1 MPEEDL
7 PATGAETL
15 RRGLRVLA
23 RGIRDEPRMFALAV
37 AGSALYGTGTAGS
50 GWLLGR
56 LTQSV
61 LAPAFAA
68 GRVTTGQLALA
79 TGALAAVALLTSIGV
94 VGRRAAGGAVMY
106 RLQVRYRR
114 GGAPPYPPPPPGRGP
129 PPPARPPPV

>member
-1 MPEEDL
+1 MGRSWHAAGLSAPREMVTGMPGDDL
-7 PATGAETL
+7 PATGADTL

-37 AGSALYGTGTAGS
+37 AGSALYGAGTASS

-68 GRVTTGQLALA
+68 GRIAAGQLAFV
-79 TGALAAVALLTSIGV
+79 TGALAGVALLTSIGV
-94 VGRRAAGGAVMY
+94 AGRRAAGGAVTY
-106 RLQVRYRR
+106 
-114 GGAPPYPPPPPGRGP
+114 
-129 PPPARPPPV
+129 